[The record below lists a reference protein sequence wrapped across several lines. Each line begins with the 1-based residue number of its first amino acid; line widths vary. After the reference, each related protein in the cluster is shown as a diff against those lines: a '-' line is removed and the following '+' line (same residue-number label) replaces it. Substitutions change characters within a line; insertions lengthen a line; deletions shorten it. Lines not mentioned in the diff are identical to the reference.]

1 MNILLND
8 NQKINIRVGAFIY
21 DLSNNYVLIHKKINN
36 DYWILPG
43 GRLEFCESTDEA
55 IKREIY
61 EEVGYNLDF
70 NLVMI
75 LENFYTI
82 NNVQVH
88 ELDFDFLGTYNE
100 IIKEE
105 HTFHGLEG
113 EYMIFKWVHKNNIK
127 NYNFIIPEEREFL
140 NLEQTDD
147 KKIMKYVRKRR

>member
-8 NQKINIRVGAFIY
+8 NQKLNIRVGAFIY

-36 DYWILPG
+36 DYWMLPG
-43 GRLEFCESTDEA
+43 GRLEFYESTDEA

-88 ELDFDFLGTYNE
+88 ELDFNFLGIYNK

-105 HTFHGLEG
+105 HTFQGLEG
-113 EYMIFKWVHKNNIK
+113 EYIIFKWIHKNNIK
-127 NYNFIIPEEREFL
+127 NYNFIIPEEREFV
-140 NLEQTDD
+140 NSEQSDD
-147 KKIMKYVRKRR
+147 KKIMKFVRKSR